1 MDYSLFYPKPKLID
15 VKKLGFLDKI
25 KRDLQYKA
33 RSKTGSL
40 SSKATADRMA
50 KKEASKFFKGL
61 KRKMMSRK
69 IKMKHI
75 DNFEEF
81 KEKFEEEAKDPEK
94 TVFFY
99 LIGVLEYITGDK
111 KQGEPMITLTIK
123 ADMMQKD
130 PVSPSGLRLPQSGE
144 GYFVQHMLEDPNII
158 KSFVGGNPDN
168 NYEIDKE
175 ELEMHLV
182 GKEVKKKFAVIDI
195 QSGGKDFY
203 SRVKLQK
210 NKYGIWKLYETSS
223 IATGVQ
229 ETTEDKDDF

>member
-1 MDYSLFYPKPKLID
+1 M
-15 VKKLGFLDKI
+15 GFLDKI
-25 KRDLQYKA
+25 KRDLKYKA
-33 RSKTGSL
+33 KSKTGSYT
-40 SSKATADRMA
+40 STATRDRVL
-50 KKEASKFFKGL
+50 KKEGRKFLKGL

-75 DNFEEF
+75 DNWEEF
-81 KEKFEEEAKDPEK
+81 KEKFEKEADDPEK

-99 LIGVLEYITGDK
+99 LIGILEYITGDK

-123 ADMMQKD
+123 ANMMQKD
-130 PVSPSGLRLPQSGE
+130 PVSPSGLRLPQAGE

-158 KSFVGGNPDN
+158 KSFLGGNPDN

-175 ELEMHLV
+175 ELEMLLV
-182 GKEVKKKFAVIDI
+182 GKEVKKNFAVIDI

-223 IATGVQ
+223 IATGVK

>member
-1 MDYSLFYPKPKLID
+1 MNNSLNKLETKILD

-25 KRDLQYKA
+25 KRDLKYKA
-33 RSKTGSL
+33 TSKTGSL
-40 SSKATADRMA
+40 SSKATADRIA
-50 KKEASKFFKGL
+50 KKEARKFFKGL

-81 KEKFEEEAKDPEK
+81 KEKFEKEADDPEK

-111 KQGEPMITLTIK
+111 KQGEPMITLTIRK
-123 ADMMQKD
+123 DYMQVD
-130 PVSPSGLRLPQSGE
+130 PVSPSGLRLPKSGE
-144 GYFVQHMLEDPNII
+144 GYFVQHMLEEPNIV
-158 KSFVGGNPDN
+158 KSFLGGNPDN

-175 ELEMHLV
+175 ELVMNLV
-182 GKEVKKKFAVIDI
+182 GKEVKRKHAVIDI

-229 ETTEDKDDF
+229 EKTEDKDDF